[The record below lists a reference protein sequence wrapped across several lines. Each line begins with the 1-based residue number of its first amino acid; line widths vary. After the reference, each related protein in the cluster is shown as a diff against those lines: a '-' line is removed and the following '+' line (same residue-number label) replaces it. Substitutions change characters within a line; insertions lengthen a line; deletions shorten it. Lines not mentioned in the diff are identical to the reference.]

1 MQSGE
6 RLTLSITETA
16 AALGVSRPM
25 VYRLIQSGG
34 FPVLNIGS
42 RRLVPKKALEDWIEA
57 RMGKGGA
64 V

>member
-1 MQSGE
+1 MQNNE

-25 VYRLIQSGG
+25 VYRLIQADG

-42 RRLVPKKALEDWIEA
+42 RRLVPKKALEAWIEA
-57 RMGKGGA
+57 RTGKGGA